1 MDNILIKIGVIAIV
15 IIISV
20 CIFIAIRK
28 RKIVFVDDSKKK
40 STIGVQPSLTPS
52 EKELPAKFTKK
63 QFKRVEKYEEKV
75 DNLEKKNSELEKKVK
90 ELSNQL
96 EVLRKDIKAIQEQ
109 DIKFSSN
116 SSNKSLS
123 MSSNIT
129 NKKKTNNENGLP
141 IATSYERLTLGGNGN
156 LIHCEE
162 GYPVYYRAW
171 KENEV
176 IKFEFVN
183 SDRTKKAI
191 NNRSTF
197 IEPFCNKIEES
208 RLPDESDFIE
218 TITPGILNDDYTVK
232 EKAVIRYK

>member
-1 MDNILIKIGVIAIV
+1 MDDNLIKIGVIVIF
-15 IIISV
+15 IIIFV
-20 CIFIAIRK
+20 CIYMAIRK
-28 RKIVFVDDSKKK
+28 RKIVFIDDTKRNGTVD
-40 STIGVQPSLTPS
+40 VQPSYVPL

-63 QFKRVEKYEEKV
+63 QLKRIEKYEEKV
-75 DNLEKKNSELEKKVK
+75 DNLEKKNTELEKRVK

-96 EVLRKDIKAIQEQ
+96 EALRKEIKTIQEQ
-109 DIKFSSN
+109 STKTSPSASGNPSPVSS
-116 SSNKSLS
+116 SIANKR
-123 MSSNIT
+123 
-129 NKKKTNNENGLP
+129 KANNENSRP
-141 IATSYERLTLGGNGN
+141 ITVTYERLTLGGEGN

-171 KENEV
+171 REHER

-191 NNRSTF
+191 NNRSTY
-197 IEPFCNKIEES
+197 IEPFCNKTEES
-208 RLPDESDFIE
+208 KFPDESDSIE